1 MDKIRVLSPA
11 KINLDLIVE
20 NKRKDGFHNISS
32 LMQPIN
38 LYDEISIK
46 ISSGENLIDL
56 IFPEKLV
63 KYEENIIVKAAK
75 SFFNYFKINNKVE
88 ISVKKR
94 IPIGSGMGG
103 GSSNAAAT
111 LIALSK
117 LFNIDEFPALEKIA
131 LELGSDVPFFLYS
144 RTSRV
149 SGRGEVVKPFSINE
163 KMKYLL
169 IFPGIESNTK
179 DLYQM
184 WDKEELRNIAKNRE
198 DIQSHLEK
206 QILIN
211 SNKFIL
217 RNDFTPILLSKD
229 KKYLNIFKILRDLNI
244 NSYSVSGTGSTIFC
258 VINKDS
264 DFVESQKYIESN
276 EDLITLNVESFEG
289 WHFAFD

>member
-1 MDKIRVLSPA
+1 MDKIRILSPA
-11 KINLDLIVE
+11 KINLDLIVG

-38 LYDEISIK
+38 LYDEISIR
-46 ISSGENLIDL
+46 ISSSKNLIDL
-56 IFPEKLV
+56 NFPEKLV
-63 KYEENIIVKAAK
+63 KYEENIIVKAAE
-75 SFFNYFKINNKVE
+75 SFFNYFKIANRVE

-149 SGRGEVVKPFSINE
+149 SGRGEVVKPFNINE
-163 KMKYLL
+163 KMKYIL
-169 IFPGIESNTK
+169 ILPGIESNTK
-179 DLYQM
+179 NLYEM
-184 WDKEELRNIAKNRE
+184 WDKEECRNTARNRE

-217 RNDFTPILLSKD
+217 RNDFTPILLLKD
-229 KKYLNIFKILRDLNI
+229 KKYLNIFEILRDLNL

-258 VINKDS
+258 VIDKDS